1 MQEKMK
7 TFEELKAFIELNAAK
22 YAAVDEGEDY
32 GNLWQCDLIYTAVL
46 NEIAIFALNEGLV
59 LDGVDLALYVE
70 NITKTEADFDDSEE
84 WLIWYDAWTEE
95 SNNCEVEVRDAM
107 SELAQ
112 QKQLPEKTQILHD
125 FWHYS
130 FYPNFYDY
138 CDNVLNEK

>member
-1 MQEKMK
+1 MQDKTKMK
-7 TFEELKAFIELNAAK
+7 TFEELKAFIELKAAK

-32 GNLWQCDLIYTAVL
+32 GNLWQCDLIYTSVL
-46 NEIAIFALNEGLV
+46 NEIAIFALNDGLV

-70 NITKTEADFDDSEE
+70 NITKREADFEDSEE

-112 QKQLPEKTQILHD
+112 QKQLPEKTQMLHD
-125 FWHYS
+125 FWQRS
-130 FYPNFYDY
+130 FYPKFYGED
-138 CDNVLNEK
+138 D

>member
-1 MQEKMK
+1 MQDK

-46 NEIAIFALNEGLV
+46 NKIAIFALNEGLV

-70 NITKTEADFDDSEE
+70 NITKKEADFVNYEE
-84 WLIWYDAWTEE
+84 WQMWSDEWTDL

-107 SELAQ
+107 SELAE

-125 FWHYS
+125 FWHRS
-130 FYPNFYDY
+130 FYPMFD
-138 CDNVLNEK
+138 DEEV

>member
-1 MQEKMK
+1 MK

-70 NITKTEADFDDSEE
+70 NITKKEADFVNYEE
-84 WLIWYDAWTEE
+84 WQMWSDEWTDL

-107 SELAQ
+107 SELAE

-125 FWHYS
+125 FWQRS
-130 FYPNFYDY
+130 FYPKFYDE
-138 CDNVLNEK
+138 D

>member
-1 MQEKMK
+1 MQDK

-32 GNLWQCDLIYTAVL
+32 GNLWQCDIIYTAVL

-70 NITKTEADFDDSEE
+70 NITKNEEDFVDYEE
-84 WLIWYDAWTEE
+84 WQMWSDEWTDL
-95 SNNCEVEVRDAM
+95 SNNCEVEVRNAM
-107 SELAQ
+107 SELAE

-125 FWHYS
+125 FWQRS
-130 FYPNFYDY
+130 FYPKFYSEY
-138 CDNVLNEK
+138 V